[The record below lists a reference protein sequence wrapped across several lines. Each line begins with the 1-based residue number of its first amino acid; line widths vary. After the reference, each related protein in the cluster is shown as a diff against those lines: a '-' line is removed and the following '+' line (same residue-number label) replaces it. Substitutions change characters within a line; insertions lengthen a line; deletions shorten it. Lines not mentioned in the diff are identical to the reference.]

1 MSIFEKEPSDF
12 IKQFGIVAIV
22 LGVLFFVTGAA
33 QAAEPAAWT
42 SVTASGALSN
52 GMTLTI
58 EEELRYTGVDFA
70 STTSRHTDAS
80 VSTSVEG
87 FGVTVGHR
95 NTNNSA
101 DRTYVGVSKSLG
113 TISGWDADAS
123 VTLEFFDNDTVRN
136 RTKFS
141 AQKTDAVVGV
151 VPYLST
157 EFFITDKG
165 DVTSNRSTVGAAKAV
180 NASTAVDVWYQVDTD
195 VAGDGASTD
204 AVGVGLN
211 ISF

>member
-12 IKQFGIVAIV
+12 IKKFGIVAIV
-22 LGVLFFVTGAA
+22 LGVLFFVTSAA
-33 QAAEPAAWT
+33 QAADPAAWT
-42 SVTASGALSN
+42 SVTATGVLSN
-52 GMTLTI
+52 GMTLTV
-58 EEELRYTGVDFA
+58 EEELRYSGVDLA
-70 STTSRHTDAS
+70 SKTSRHTDAS
-80 VSTSVEG
+80 VSTAVEG
-87 FGVTVGHR
+87 FNFTVGHR
-95 NTNNSA
+95 NTNNDA
-101 DRTYVGVSKSLG
+101 DRTYAGISKSLG
-113 TISGWDADAS
+113 AIAGWDADAS
-123 VTLEFFDNDTVRN
+123 TTLEFFDNDTVRN

-141 AQKTDAVVGV
+141 AQKADAVAGV

-180 NASTAVDVWYQVDTD
+180 NESTAIDIWYQVDTD
-195 VAGDGASTD
+195 VAGDSASTD

>member
-22 LGVLFFVTGAA
+22 LGVLFFVTSAA
-33 QAAEPAAWT
+33 QAADPAAWT
-42 SVTASGALSN
+42 SLTASGKLSN

-58 EEELRYTGVDFA
+58 EEELRYSGVDMA
-70 STTSRHTDAS
+70 TKTSRHTDTS
-80 VSTSVEG
+80 VSTSAEG
-87 FGVTVGHR
+87 FGFTVGYR
-95 NTNNSA
+95 NTNNGA

-113 TISGWDADAS
+113 TVAGWDADAS
-123 VTLEFFDNDTVRN
+123 TTLEFFDSNTVRN

-141 AQKTDAVVGV
+141 AQKVDTVAGV

-165 DVTSNRSTVGAAKAV
+165 DVTSNRSTVGAAKTV
-180 NASTAVDVWYQVDTD
+180 NASTAIDVWYQVDTD
-195 VAGDGASTD
+195 VAGDKASTD